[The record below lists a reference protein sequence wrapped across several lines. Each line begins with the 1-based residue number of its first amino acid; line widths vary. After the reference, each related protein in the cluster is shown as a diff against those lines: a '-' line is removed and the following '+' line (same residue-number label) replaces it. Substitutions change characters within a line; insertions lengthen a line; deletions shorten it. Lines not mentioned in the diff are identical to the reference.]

1 MTNTA
6 KRPQC
11 LKLCASYY
19 VESSYGVAFNNSA
32 ITKLFNPNEPA
43 LFELSQTRE
52 DDSSTIKGH
61 EFAIDP
67 DADVITAQDAASTIN
82 FRAYL
87 NVLGWL
93 CSLITGT
100 DTVVASAPNYTHTFK
115 IQDACVNDQAP
126 STNLVTMFTGD
137 TASYYKWTGACL
149 NEFKLTV
156 DKAGVANVSAQFQ
169 TDGKV
174 TVVNTFSVP
183 ATITSADPIAG
194 VNADFLM
201 GPYGGALVSKKSA
214 FMGADFTIN
223 NGLDVADGRAN
234 IAANTIYLGSLRLG
248 NRAVTFNV
256 KMNSHQGDEY
266 WQAYIAK
273 TKLDI
278 QLTLTISA
286 TRSIDIRIKKATIG
300 SIKPSFSG
308 IRDTSEI
315 TFKAYY
321 EAAESSPWV
330 ITIINGD
337 SAYLVP
343 ITAGM

>member
-1 MTNTA
+1 M
-6 KRPQC
+6 RPQC

-43 LFELSQTRE
+43 LFEVAQTRE
-52 DDSSTIKGH
+52 DDADTIKGH
-61 EFAIDP
+61 EFAVDP
-67 DADVITAQDAASTIN
+67 DADIITAQDAQAAIN

-87 NVLGWL
+87 NVFGWL

-100 DTVVASAPNYTHTFK
+100 DTVVNSAPNYTHTFK
-115 IQDACVNDQAP
+115 IQDACVSDQVK
-126 STNLVTMFTGD
+126 STNLVTMFSND
-137 TASYYKWTGACL
+137 TALYYKWSGVGL
-149 NEFKLTV
+149 NEMKLAV
-156 DKAGVANVSAQFQ
+156 DKQGVATVSGQFI

-174 TVVNTFSVP
+174 TVVNTFSAP
-183 ATITSADPIAG
+183 ASVSSADPVSG

-201 GPYGGALVSKKSA
+201 GTYGGTLTSRKSN
-214 FMGADFTIN
+214 FLGAEFTIN
-223 NGLDVADGRAN
+223 NNLDLADARMA

-256 KMNSHQGDEY
+256 KMTGHQGDEY

-273 TKLDI
+273 TVLDVR
-278 QLTLTISA
+278 LTLTLSA
-286 TRSIDIRIKKATIG
+286 TKSIDIRIKKCTIA

-308 IRDTSEI
+308 IRDVNEI
-315 TFKAYY
+315 SFKAYY
-321 EAAESSPWV
+321 ENSESSPYV
-330 ITIINGD
+330 ITVKNTD
-337 SAYLVP
+337 AQYLIP